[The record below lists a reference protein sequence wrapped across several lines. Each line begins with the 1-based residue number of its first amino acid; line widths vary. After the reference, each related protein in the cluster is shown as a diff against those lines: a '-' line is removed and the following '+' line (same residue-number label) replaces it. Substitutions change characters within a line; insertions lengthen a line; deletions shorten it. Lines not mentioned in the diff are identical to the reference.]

1 VQGQPL
7 DHPFPLNGIEFY
19 HLHCTFSCMEFLYHI
34 VSSQWVQSLVAVL
47 LESMQM
53 YHTEYDADL

>member
-1 VQGQPL
+1 
-7 DHPFPLNGIEFY
+7 
-19 HLHCTFSCMEFLYHI
+19 MEFLYHI